1 MPLRSLHPK
10 SPFAEREEALHR
22 IRATVDSIPR
32 GCVATYGQIAREAGL
47 PKRAR
52 LVGRALRELPR
63 GSKLPWHRVINAAGK
78 SSLRGA
84 SAVEQKRRLARE
96 GVHVSARGKIDL
108 ARFGWHAE

>member
-1 MPLRSLHPK
+1 MQSRPRPPK
-10 SPFAEREEALHR
+10 RAFVEREEALQR

-47 PKRAR
+47 PERAR
-52 LVGRALRELPR
+52 VVGRVLRDLPR

-84 SAVEQKRRLARE
+84 SAIEQRRRLARE
-96 GVHVSARGKIDL
+96 GVRANARGKIDL
-108 ARFGWHAE
+108 ARFGWLAE